1 MSTRR
6 TTVFSMAL
14 IAVVSMAVGMVLT
27 SRLDLS
33 SSSEA
38 QSFGLPPMNSD
49 PLTGTIDAQTFR
61 RIATAQTPMVVN
73 IRTESR
79 RRTQDLTEFFG
90 GDDLLR
96 RFFGEPQQEQPREE
110 FTQGAGTG
118 FVIDEDGFILTNN
131 HVVEGATKIEVGF
144 FNDDDGETYEARLVG
159 RDQLTDSALIQL
171 IESPDHELPVARFG
185 DSDQMQP
192 GDWVMAIGN
201 PFNMAHTVTV
211 GVISAIGRPFPVATG
226 RNQDVLQTD
235 AAINP
240 GNSGGPL
247 LNIRGEV
254 VGINTA
260 IVSDR
265 ASNVGIGFAIPIN
278 TVREIL
284 TQLQSGKVTRGR
296 IGVNITPVLSEA
308 VDAFGLSDTRGAVVA
323 SVVPDG
329 PAARGGLEPGDVI
342 VEYNGESIEDT
353 ADLQNRVTGTAPGT
367 EVPVTVMRDRERTT
381 LDVTIEELDLDT
393 ESQPRVA
400 QNEGESP
407 GFGMTLADLD
417 GDWARRL
424 RTPADV
430 AGAVIVDLDA
440 RGAAARAGM
449 QRGDVV
455 VEVNRIPIRGANAA
469 VQELRVIDSGDT
481 AFFLIWRGGT
491 EIFVQATKE

>member
-1 MSTRR
+1 
-6 TTVFSMAL
+6 
-14 IAVVSMAVGMVLT
+14 
-27 SRLDLS
+27 
-33 SSSEA
+33 
-38 QSFGLPPMNSD
+38 
-49 PLTGTIDAQTFR
+49 
-61 RIATAQTPMVVN
+61 
-73 IRTESR
+73 
-79 RRTQDLTEFFG
+79 
-90 GDDLLR
+90 
-96 RFFGEPQQEQPREE
+96 
-110 FTQGAGTG
+110 
-118 FVIDEDGFILTNN
+118 
-131 HVVEGATKIEVGF
+131 
-144 FNDDDGETYEARLVG
+144 
-159 RDQLTDSALIQL
+159 
-171 IESPDHELPVARFG
+171 
-185 DSDQMQP
+185 
-192 GDWVMAIGN
+192 
-201 PFNMAHTVTV
+201 
-211 GVISAIGRPFPVATG
+211 
-226 RNQDVLQTD
+226 
-235 AAINP
+235 
-240 GNSGGPL
+240 
-247 LNIRGEV
+247 
-254 VGINTA
+254 
-260 IVSDR
+260 
-265 ASNVGIGFAIPIN
+265 
-278 TVREIL
+278 
-284 TQLQSGKVTRGR
+284 
-296 IGVNITPVLSEA
+296 
-308 VDAFGLSDTRGAVVA
+308 
-323 SVVPDG
+323 PDG